1 MEYRQIGRTG
11 LQAGVVGLGCEHLD
25 GKPYAVVEE
34 TIHAALDNGI
44 NLMDLFM
51 PGEEVR
57 SNIGRALAGRRDRMM
72 IQGHIC
78 SGDLNQQYDI
88 SRDPAVCRRY
98 FETLLRCLR
107 TDYIDFGM
115 LFFVDSAADYSA
127 AFESDILEY
136 AQDLK
141 RRGVIR
147 AIGASSHNPVTARR
161 IVESGVVDLL
171 MFSINPAFDMMP
183 PDSELEKMI
192 GAPGELMTGMN
203 PVRAEL
209 YRLCA
214 AAEQLSEHPLGKAV
228 TRCFRQETGGD
239 IPAAGEFRMI
249 PGRGVSAAVQGS
261 AVLAGNREM
270 LAEEGI
276 SLPHGAVEEA
286 EGFRAKGCTV
296 IFAAVNGVLAGDLA
310 LSDTVREESADM
322 LRRLTQLGIHP
333 VLLTGDHPDAAS
345 AIAGQLGIREVQANC
360 LPEDK
365 LRIIRG
371 YQEKGEAVCMIGDGV
386 NDAPALK
393 AANVGVAMGGVG
405 SAIAVDAADI
415 ALVDDEIKELPHLL
429 ALSRRMMIS
438 IKLNMTF
445 SMALNFVAI
454 VLAIIGTLSPV
465 IGALV
470 HNVGSVLVI
479 INSALLLKWRKK
491 EWLSTSSAR

>member
-57 SNIGRALAGRRDRMM
+57 SNIGRALAGRRDKMM

-78 SGDLNQQYDI
+78 SVDLNQQYDI

-98 FETLLRCLR
+98 FETLLRCLK

-161 IVESGVVDLL
+161 IVESGAVDLL

-183 PDSELEKMI
+183 PDSALEKMI

-209 YRLCA
+209 YRLC
-214 AAEQLSEHPLGKAV
+214 EQ
-228 TRCFRQETGGD
+228 
-239 IPAAGEFRMI
+239 
-249 PGRGVSAAVQGS
+249 RGVGITVMKSLGAGKLISPEHTPFCKPLTVAQCIHYVLTRPAVVSALVGCCSAAQVREAVGYLELSDAERDYAPIVGS
-261 AVLAGNREM
+261 RRNDFKGNCVYCNHCRPCPAG
-270 LAEEGI
+270 I
-276 SLPHGAVEEA
+276 D
-286 EGFRAKGCTV
+286 
-296 IFAAVNGVLAGDLA
+296 IAAVNKYLDIAKLD
-310 LSDTVREESADM
+310 ESAIPP
-322 LRRLTQLGIHP
+322 GIAQHYRAQEH
-333 VLLTGDHPDAAS
+333 TAS
-345 AIAGQLGIREVQANC
+345 ECIGCGSC
-360 LPEDK
+360 
-365 LRIIRG
+365 
-371 YQEKGEAVCMIGDGV
+371 EKRCPFGV
-386 NDAPALK
+386 
-393 AANVGVAMGGVG
+393 
-405 SAIAVDAADI
+405 
-415 ALVDDEIKELPHLL
+415 
-429 ALSRRMMIS
+429 
-438 IKLNMTF
+438 
-445 SMALNFVAI
+445 
-454 VLAIIGTLSPV
+454 PV
-465 IGALV
+465 IENMKLAVRLFGC
-470 HNVGSVLVI
+470 
-479 INSALLLKWRKK
+479 
-491 EWLSTSSAR
+491 

>member
-78 SGDLNQQYDI
+78 SVDLNQQYDI
-88 SRDPAVCRRY
+88 SRDPVVCRRY

-209 YRLCA
+209 YRLC
-214 AAEQLSEHPLGKAV
+214 EQ
-228 TRCFRQETGGD
+228 
-239 IPAAGEFRMI
+239 
-249 PGRGVSAAVQGS
+249 RGVGITVMKSLGAGKLISPEHTPFCKPLTVAQCIHYTLTCPAVVSALVGCCSAAQVREAVGYLELPDAERDYAPIVGS
-261 AVLAGNREM
+261 RRNDFKGNCVYCNHCRPCPAG
-270 LAEEGI
+270 I
-276 SLPHGAVEEA
+276 D
-286 EGFRAKGCTV
+286 
-296 IFAAVNGVLAGDLA
+296 IAAVNKYLDIAKL
-310 LSDTVREESADM
+310 EESAIPPSIAQHYRA
-322 LRRLTQLGIHP
+322 LEHT
-333 VLLTGDHPDAAS
+333 AS
-345 AIAGQLGIREVQANC
+345 ECIGCGSC
-360 LPEDK
+360 
-365 LRIIRG
+365 
-371 YQEKGEAVCMIGDGV
+371 EKRCPFDV
-386 NDAPALK
+386 
-393 AANVGVAMGGVG
+393 
-405 SAIAVDAADI
+405 
-415 ALVDDEIKELPHLL
+415 
-429 ALSRRMMIS
+429 
-438 IKLNMTF
+438 
-445 SMALNFVAI
+445 
-454 VLAIIGTLSPV
+454 PV
-465 IGALV
+465 IENMQLA
-470 HNVGSVLVI
+470 
-479 INSALLLKWRKK
+479 
-491 EWLSTSSAR
+491 ARLFGC

>member
-78 SGDLNQQYDI
+78 SVDLNQQYDI

-115 LFFVDSAADYSA
+115 LFFVDSAADDSA

-209 YRLCA
+209 YRLC
-214 AAEQLSEHPLGKAV
+214 EQ
-228 TRCFRQETGGD
+228 
-239 IPAAGEFRMI
+239 
-249 PGRGVSAAVQGS
+249 RGVGITVMKSLGAGKLISPEHTPFCKPLTVSQCIHYALTRPAVVSALVGCCSAAQVQEAVGYLELSDAERDYAPIVGS
-261 AVLAGNREM
+261 RRNDFKGNCVYCSHCQPCPAG
-270 LAEEGI
+270 I
-276 SLPHGAVEEA
+276 D
-286 EGFRAKGCTV
+286 
-296 IFAAVNGVLAGDLA
+296 IAAVNKYLDIAKL
-310 LSDTVREESADM
+310 EESTIPPSIAQHYRA
-322 LRRLTQLGIHP
+322 LEHT
-333 VLLTGDHPDAAS
+333 AS
-345 AIAGQLGIREVQANC
+345 QCIGCGSC
-360 LPEDK
+360 
-365 LRIIRG
+365 
-371 YQEKGEAVCMIGDGV
+371 EKRCPFGV
-386 NDAPALK
+386 
-393 AANVGVAMGGVG
+393 
-405 SAIAVDAADI
+405 
-415 ALVDDEIKELPHLL
+415 
-429 ALSRRMMIS
+429 
-438 IKLNMTF
+438 
-445 SMALNFVAI
+445 
-454 VLAIIGTLSPV
+454 PV
-465 IGALV
+465 IENMKLA
-470 HNVGSVLVI
+470 
-479 INSALLLKWRKK
+479 
-491 EWLSTSSAR
+491 ARLFGC